1 MKKNRWMLFFLR
13 SILRRNKR
21 RYILGILSL
30 CVGLTTFFLLF
41 TVKNGLTNSILPET
55 LKRGDAYR
63 FSLTKTTTSTSSHFL
78 TIQQT
83 SAPKKEELTY
93 LKTYF
98 PSLSIEYNF
107 ESLFPSFHTFHFANE
122 KEGKGNFCAIRSFDE
137 KLLIEGRTWWNE
149 NEVIINQ
156 KMKKEMQ
163 KYLQKEEIIGESI
176 YYSTETKV
184 YQAINDMSIKD
195 TFQLNKQW
203 IIVGVIEEFPLLNQS
218 TIYYSYDFMK
228 DFLKNH
234 YLRFY
239 SIALGNV
246 YSWYEWL
253 EDLPPTSPWKGHH
266 VWLFL
271 EDFQDALRM
280 MNLFQQMTISTHYL
294 LDSSTFQNYQT
305 IQNLIL
311 FVKSILSCISV
322 ILIFIMAIT
331 ILYLT
336 YTHYAED
343 HHHIGIIL
351 SLGMDHKSIAKFY
364 AFQAEMMGV
373 VSFVISIGF
382 LLLFTAVMN
391 AVISRRFAIHRLFH
405 FSHFGLLSIIVFF
418 VISILLYFISFFP
431 IYGTR
436 KKEIDVYLKEE

>member
-1 MKKNRWMLFFLR
+1 MKKNRWMFFFLR

-30 CVGLTTFFLLF
+30 SIGLTTFFLLF
-41 TVKNGLTNSILPET
+41 TIQNSLSTSILPET

-83 SAPKKEELTY
+83 VAPNKEELTY

-98 PSLSIEYNF
+98 PTLSIEYDF
-107 ESLFPSFHTFHFANE
+107 EVLLPSFHSFQFANKE
-122 KEGKGNFCAIRSFDE
+122 EGKGNFCAIRSCDE
-137 KLLIEGRTWWNE
+137 ELLIEGRMWWDE

-163 KYLQKEEIIGESI
+163 KWLKKEKIIGETI
-176 YYSTETKV
+176 YYSTEIKV
-184 YQAINDMSIKD
+184 RQVIGDMTTTD
-195 TFQLNKQW
+195 TFSFHKQW
-203 IIVGVIEEFPLLNQS
+203 TIVGVIQEFPLLNQAS
-218 TIYYSYDFMK
+218 IYYSYDFMK
-228 DFLKNH
+228 EFLKSYH
-234 YLRFY
+234 LRFY
-239 SIALGNV
+239 SIALGRV

-253 EDLPPTSPWKGHH
+253 EDLPPTSPMKGHH

-271 EDFQDALRM
+271 EDSQEVLQM
-280 MNLFQQMTISTHYL
+280 MLLFQQANISSHYL
-294 LDSSTFQNYQT
+294 LESSTFQNYQM

-311 FVKSILSCISV
+311 FIKSILSCISL
-322 ILIFIMAIT
+322 ILTFMISIT

-351 SLGMDHKSIAKFY
+351 SLGMDRKSIAEFY
-364 AFQAEMMGV
+364 AFQAEWMGG
-373 VSFVISIGF
+373 VSIVISTCF
-382 LLLFTAVMN
+382 LLLFTTIMN
-391 AVISRRFAIHRLFH
+391 AILSKKFAIQHLFH
-405 FSHFGLLSIIVFF
+405 FSHFIPLLIIVCF
-418 VISILLYFISFFP
+418 VISILLFFISFFP

-436 KKEIDVYLKEE
+436 KKEIDEYLKEE